1 MTLEVKTYRIELLE
15 NMLGTIPK
23 DKEIYK
29 TYIESQK
36 PIVIKEDETIT
47 VEEIEEKGWTG
58 FHKDE
63 TKGLFILDYLFKG
76 FLKHAGNVM
85 KDIVNVKALKSKI
98 TDFVFV
104 APRRIYLGKM
114 EPDGTFERPLRAQT
128 PQGERVCL
136 ARSDYVLAGTQ
147 FTVKIGLLKHKEL
160 DWAKIEDILS
170 HGMLMGLG
178 QFRNGSFGRFKVIEK
193 SEVEEISYEDFL
205 SLPSLLNESMI
216 MRPR

>member
-76 FLKHAGNVM
+76 FLKHAGNVL
-85 KDIVNVKALKSKI
+85 KDIVGVKALKSKI
-98 TDFVFV
+98 TDFVYV
-104 APRRIYLGKM
+104 APRRIYLGKA
-114 EPDGTFERPLRAQT
+114 EPDGVFERPLRAQT

-147 FTVKIGLLKHKEL
+147 FVVSIGLLKHKEL
-160 DWAKIEDILS
+160 DWNKVDALLE

-178 QFRNGSFGRFKVIEK
+178 QFRNGSFGRFKVVDC
-193 SEVEEISYEDFL
+193 SEVKEMTNAEFHEI
-205 SLPSLLNESMI
+205 P
-216 MRPR
+216 